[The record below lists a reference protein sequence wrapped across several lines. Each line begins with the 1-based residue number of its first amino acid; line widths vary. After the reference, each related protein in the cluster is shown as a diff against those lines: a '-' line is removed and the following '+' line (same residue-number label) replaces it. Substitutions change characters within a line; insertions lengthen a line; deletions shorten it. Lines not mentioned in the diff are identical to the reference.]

1 MKATSAAQ
9 GTAQGAQ
16 AKTQGSAQKTAQAN
30 APGRVPDIPGNGVP
44 SNDIPSNDIPSNE
57 VPGNSA
63 PGNRAPHNFVD
74 RLRHLAATRP
84 QHTAL
89 IVATERDG
97 RPLDTALSYR
107 QLDERVRALAAV
119 LQQHCAPRDRA
130 LLLLDNG
137 EHYVVAFFACLYAGL
152 IAVPAF
158 APQSARDKYTR
169 RLQTMARDC
178 RASCVLSSRE
188 LIALAGDAL
197 GKLGGAD
204 PMACVIA
211 VDSVDAAGAER
222 WQAQSPAAEDIA
234 FLQYT
239 SGSTA
244 APKGV
249 MVSHGNLMANERA
262 IERAM
267 AITENDVFVSWL
279 PLFHDMGLVGGL
291 LQPIHRGIPLVLM
304 TPRFFLERPARWL
317 QAVSRHRGTVS
328 GGPDFAFRLCAERI
342 NDAQLKGLDLSNWR
356 VAFCGAEPI
365 RHDTLKAFTDRFA
378 GAGLSAAAMNP
389 CYGLAEATLMVTDC
403 RPGAGM
409 LTGVFQDDGLQ
420 RGEAIAEAGG
430 KTLVACGRVVAG
442 HRLSI
447 REIGTLA
454 PCAEGRLGEICFG
467 GPSVARGYWNKPEES
482 AQAFV
487 EEAGTRWLRTGDLG
501 FMHAGQLYVAG
512 RIKDLIIV
520 RGHNLY
526 PEDIERA
533 VESEVD
539 AVRPGRV
546 AAFGVEGPNGE
557 GIGLAAEISRSL
569 QKLIPVDK
577 LVAALNV
584 AVSETCGE
592 ALSVVLL
599 LNPGA
604 LPKTSSGKLQ
614 RRACRTGWQ
623 DKALN
628 AYAVYEY
635 GRLVLGG
642 DGDGAAPDPLE
653 SDALESELAAIWA
666 AALES
671 VSAATLTRD
680 SHFFALGG
688 NSLAATQVVA
698 AIESRWRI
706 AFSLRQL
713 FEHPRL
719 ADCAGA
725 LRRGL
730 AEGAQAGAE
739 LSDGPGNESANGPG
753 NRSGNAPRVELIP
766 RLSAAQRR
774 EPLPLSPAQQ
784 RQWFLWQL
792 DPRSTAYH
800 IQGALRLKG
809 QVDQDALSAA
819 VAALAERHESLRTR
833 FSPAD
838 EGEARQHIDAA
849 GRLALSFVDLQG
861 LSDAESNTES
871 GAESAAEFNTEFN
884 TESDVE
890 SRAIDTLQALNAEP
904 FDLSAGPLARLTL
917 IRVAPA
923 EHILALV
930 VHHIV
935 ADGLSVQRLVQELG
949 ARYAAAVHGTA
960 LQLPALPV
968 QYADYSVWQRQ
979 WLAQGDAEGGLRERQ
994 LRYWRAQLGAAGEP
1008 LRLPS
1013 DFPRQA
1019 VMRYRAGQHE
1029 FLLPDGL
1036 SAALRRASDST
1047 GVTLFMR
1054 LLAAF
1059 QVLLYRYAGQSDI
1072 RIGVPVANRSRSQ
1085 IDNVVGFFVNTLVL
1099 RNMLEGH
1106 MPLSQVLQQAVTAT
1120 LDAHAHQDLPF
1131 EQLVEALR
1139 PERSLS
1145 HNPLFQVMFNHLQ
1158 EDYRPLAESFG
1169 LTVSRQPFAADSAQ
1183 FELTLDTREDANGQ
1197 LRASFTY
1204 AKELF
1209 EPATIQRMAAHYVR
1223 VLTALA
1229 ERPEQAVGEIELLSG
1244 AERRKLQAWSTN
1256 RAAYPDAEPVHGLI
1270 ERQVRATPQ
1279 ATALIL
1285 GDEPLS
1291 YGELNARSNRLAHR
1305 LIGLGVKP
1313 EVKVGIAVE
1322 RSIEMVVGLLAI
1334 LKAGGA
1340 YVPLDPEYPP
1350 ARLAYMIE
1358 DSGIELLLT
1367 QSRLKGARPFTGSL
1381 QVLELDTL
1389 DLSSESEHDPQVA
1402 VHGENLAYVI
1412 YTSGSTGK
1420 PKGAAN
1426 RHRAL
1431 YNRLQWMQDAY
1442 RLDASDTVLQKTP
1455 FSFDV
1460 SVWEFFWPLM
1470 VGARLALARPADHRD
1485 PARLVELITAHD
1497 VTTLHFVPSMLQA
1510 FLGHE
1515 GIAACTGLRRVICSG
1530 EALSVEAQ
1538 QALFKRLPKVALH
1551 NLYGPTE
1558 AAIDVSHWTCCDTN
1572 RNAVP
1577 IGRPISGMQTWVLDG
1592 ALQPAPQGVAGELY
1606 LGGVGLARGYWQRPD
1621 LSAERFVADPLD
1633 QPGGRLYRTGDWV
1646 RWNADGQLEYLG
1658 RIDHQV
1664 KIRGFRIELGEVEAQ
1679 LLAQPEIKAAVA
1691 VAKESPNGAYLL
1703 AYVCTAQDRTIDA
1716 AQIRERLSQA
1726 LPDYMVPSVVLA
1738 LDTLP
1743 LTANGKV
1750 DRKALP
1756 EPEIHTGAEYQAP
1769 QDEVEATLAQIW
1781 SEVLGVQRVGRGDNF
1796 FDLGGHSLLLLKLH
1810 QRLQAQRFAVTP
1822 SVIDLFRYST
1832 IESLAAFLADGR
1844 PADDTGRQ
1852 ISERAARQRQAF
1864 LPRRRSAE
1872 GF

>member
-1 MKATSAAQ
+1 MKAKSAAQ
-9 GTAQGAQ
+9 GTAQAAQ
-16 AKTQGSAQKTAQAN
+16 AKTQGTAQKTAPAN
-30 APGRVPDIPGNGVP
+30 APGRAPDIPGNGVP
-44 SNDIPSNDIPSNE
+44 
-57 VPGNSA
+57 GNST
-63 PGNRAPHNFVD
+63 PHNFVD
-74 RLRHLAATRP
+74 HLRHLAATRP
-84 QHTAL
+84 QDIAL

-107 QLDERVRALAAV
+107 QLDARVRALAAI
-119 LQQHCAPRDRA
+119 LQQQCQPRDRA
-130 LLLLDNG
+130 LLLLANN

-158 APQSARDKYTR
+158 PPESAREKHTQ
-169 RLQTMARDC
+169 RLKVIAQDSQAH
-178 RASCVLSSRE
+178 CVLTSSDVMK
-188 LIALAGDAL
+188 LANSVISEFSD
-197 GKLGGAD
+197 AD
-204 PMACVIA
+204 PIA
-211 VDSVDAAGAER
+211 VDKVDPAHADH
-222 WQAQSPAAEDIA
+222 WTPQSPAAEAIA

-262 IERAM
+262 IERALS
-267 AITENDVFVSWL
+267 ISEDDVFASWL

-291 LQPIHRGIPLVLM
+291 LQPIHRGIKTVLL
-304 TPRFFLERPARWL
+304 TPSFFLERPARWL
-317 QAVSRHRGTVS
+317 QAMSRHRGTVS

-342 NDAQLKGLDLSNWR
+342 KDAQLEGLDLSRWR

-420 RGEAIAEAGG
+420 RGEAIAEASG
-430 KTLVACGRVVAG
+430 KTLVACGHVVAG

-447 REIGTLA
+447 REIDTLA
-454 PCAEGRLGEICFG
+454 PCAEGRLGEIWFG
-467 GPSVARGYWNKPEES
+467 GPSVAQGYWNKPEES

-546 AAFGVEGPNGE
+546 AAFAVEGPNGE

-592 ALSVVLL
+592 ALSVALL

-614 RRACRTGWQ
+614 RRACRAGWQ
-623 DKALN
+623 DKTLN

-642 DGDGAAPDPLE
+642 DDEGAATAAPDPLAFD
-653 SDALESELAAIWA
+653 SLESELAAIWA

-713 FEHPRL
+713 FDHPRL
-719 ADCAGA
+719 ADCAGE
-725 LRRGL
+725 LRRSL
-730 AEGAQAGAE
+730 AGGAQAGAE
-739 LSDGPGNESANGPG
+739 LSDGPGNGSANGAG
-753 NRSGNAPRVELIP
+753 NRSGNAPRVEPIP

-774 EPLPLSPAQQ
+774 QPLPLSPAQQ

-809 QVDQDALSAA
+809 QLDQHALSAA

-838 EGEARQHIDAA
+838 EGEPRQHIDAS
-849 GRLALSFVDLQG
+849 GRLALSLVDVQG
-861 LSDAESNTES
+861 LSDAESDTES
-871 GAESAAEFNTEFN
+871 GAESAAEFDIESNTKSN
-884 TESDVE
+884 TE

-904 FDLSAGPLARLTL
+904 FDLRAGPLARLTL

-960 LQLPALPV
+960 LDLPALLV

-979 WLAQGDAEGGLRERQ
+979 WLAQGDAEGGVRERQ

-1029 FLLPDGL
+1029 FLLPDRL

-1072 RIGVPVANRSRSQ
+1072 RIGVPVANRGPAQ
-1085 IDNVVGFFVNTLVL
+1085 IGDVVGFFVNTLVL
-1099 RNMLEGH
+1099 RAVLDGRML
-1106 MPLSQVLQQAVTAT
+1106 LSQAVRQAATAT
-1120 LDAHAHQDLPF
+1120 LEGQAHQDLPF

-1158 EDYRPLAESFG
+1158 EDYRPLEDSFG
-1169 LTVSRQPFAADSAQ
+1169 LAVSREPFTADSAQ

-1209 EPATIQRMAAHYVR
+1209 ESATIERMAAHYVR

-1229 ERPEQAVGEIELLSG
+1229 ERPRQTLGEIELLSE
-1244 AERRKLQAWSTN
+1244 AERQRLQVWSTN
-1256 RAAYPDAEPVHGLI
+1256 RSAYPDAEPVHGLI

-1285 GDEPLS
+1285 GDERLS

-1322 RSIEMVVGLLAI
+1322 RSLEMVVGLLAI

-1350 ARLAYMIE
+1350 ARLGYMID

-1367 QSRLKGARPFTGSL
+1367 QSRLKDALPLTDALR
-1381 QVLELDTL
+1381 VLELDTL
-1389 DLSSESEHDPQVA
+1389 DLSAESEHDPQVA

-1442 RLDASDTVLQKTP
+1442 RLDGSDTVLQKTP

-1470 VGARLALARPADHRD
+1470 VGARLALAGPGDHRD
-1485 PARLVELITAHD
+1485 PDRLVELITAHH

-1510 FLGHE
+1510 FLGHQ

-1530 EALSVEAQ
+1530 EALSVDAQ

-1592 ALQPAPQGVAGELY
+1592 ELQPAPQGVVGELY

-1621 LSAERFVADPLD
+1621 LSAERFVANPLD

-1691 VAKESPNGAYLL
+1691 VANESPNGAYLL
-1703 AYVCTAQDRTIDA
+1703 AYVCAAEDRRIDS
-1716 AQIRERLSQA
+1716 AQIRERLSQT
-1726 LPDYMVPSVVLA
+1726 LPDYLVPSVVVE
-1738 LDTLP
+1738 LDKLP
-1743 LTANGKV
+1743 LNANGKV

-1756 EPEIHTGAEYQAP
+1756 EPEINTGIEYQAP
-1769 QDEVEATLAQIW
+1769 QGEVEATLASLW
-1781 SEVLGVQRVGRGDNF
+1781 AEVLGVERVGRGDNF

-1844 PADDTGRQ
+1844 PADDSGRQ

>member
-1 MKATSAAQ
+1 MKAKSAAQ
-9 GTAQGAQ
+9 GRAQGAQ
-16 AKTQGSAQKTAQAN
+16 GKTQGTAQKTAQAN
-30 APGRVPDIPGNGVP
+30 APGRAPDIPGN
-44 SNDIPSNDIPSNE
+44 D

-63 PGNRAPHNFVD
+63 PHNFVD
-74 RLRHLAATRP
+74 HLRHLAATRP
-84 QHTAL
+84 QDIAL

-107 QLDERVRALAAV
+107 QLDARVRALAAV
-119 LQQHCAPRDRA
+119 LQQHCDPQDRA

-158 APQSARDKYTR
+158 APQSARDKHTR

-188 LIALAGDAL
+188 LIALAGEAID
-197 GKLGGAD
+197 KLSGAD

-222 WQAQSPAAEDIA
+222 WEPQSPAAEAIA

-291 LQPIHRGIPLVLM
+291 LQPIHRGIKTVLL
-304 TPRFFLERPARWL
+304 TPSFFLERPARWL

-342 NDAQLKGLDLSNWR
+342 KDAQLKGLDLSRWR

-365 RHDTLKAFTDRFA
+365 RHDTLNAFTERFA

-409 LTGVFQDDGLQ
+409 LTGAFQDDGLQ
-420 RGEAIAEAGG
+420 RGEAIAEASG

-454 PCAEGRLGEICFG
+454 PCAEGRLGEIWFG
-467 GPSVARGYWNKPEES
+467 GPSVARGYWNQPEES

-533 VESEVD
+533 VQSEVD

-546 AAFGVEGPNGE
+546 AAFAVAGPQGE
-557 GIGLAAEISRSL
+557 GIGLAAEISRGL

-614 RRACRTGWQ
+614 RRACRIGWQ
-623 DKALN
+623 DKTLN

-635 GRLVLGG
+635 GCLALGG
-642 DGDGAAPDPLE
+642 DDEGAAEAALDSLQ

-666 AALES
+666 AALEN

-688 NSLAATQVVA
+688 NSLAATQVAA

-730 AEGAQAGAE
+730 AEDAQAGAE
-739 LSDGPGNESANGPG
+739 LSDGPGSGSANGPG

-809 QVDQDALSAA
+809 PLDQDALSAA

-833 FSPAD
+833 FSPTH
-838 EGEARQHIDAA
+838 EGEARQHIDAS
-849 GRLALSFVDLQG
+849 GRLALSFVDLRD
-861 LSDAESNTES
+861 SPDA
-871 GAESAAEFNTEFN
+871 
-884 TESDVE
+884 ESDVE

-935 ADGLSVQRLVQELG
+935 ADGLSVQRLVHELG

-960 LQLPALPV
+960 LDLPALPV

-979 WLAQGDAEGGLRERQ
+979 WLARGDAEGGAQ

-1019 VMRYRAGQHE
+1019 LMRYRAGQHE
-1029 FLLPDGL
+1029 FLLPDRL
-1036 SAALRRASDST
+1036 SAALRRASDHT

-1059 QVLLYRYAGQSDI
+1059 QVLLYRYTGQSDL
-1072 RIGVPVANRSRSQ
+1072 RVGVPVANRGPAQ
-1085 IDNVVGFFVNTLVL
+1085 VGDVVGFFVNTLVL
-1099 RNMLEGH
+1099 RAVLDGR
-1106 MPLSQVLQQAVTAT
+1106 MPLSQAVRQAATAT
-1120 LDAHAHQDLPF
+1120 LEGQAHQDLPF
-1131 EQLVEALR
+1131 EQVVEALR

-1145 HNPLFQVMFNHLQ
+1145 HNPLFQVLFNHLQ
-1158 EDYRPLAESFG
+1158 EDYRPLAELFG
-1169 LTVSRQPFAADSAQ
+1169 LTVSRQPFAADSAP
-1183 FELTLDTREDANGQ
+1183 FELVLDTREQADGR
-1197 LRASFTY
+1197 LRARFTY
-1204 AKELF
+1204 AKALF
-1209 EPATIQRMAAHYVR
+1209 APATIERMAAHYVR

-1229 ERPEQAVGEIELLSG
+1229 ERPQQTLGEIELLSE
-1244 AERRKLQAWSTN
+1244 AERQQLQAWSTK
-1256 RAAYPDAEPVHGLI
+1256 RSPYPDAEPVHGLI
-1270 ERQVRATPQ
+1270 ERQVRASPQ
-1279 ATALIL
+1279 ATALIF
-1285 GDEPLS
+1285 GDEQLS
-1291 YGELNARSNRLAHR
+1291 YRELNARSNRLAHR
-1305 LIGLGVKP
+1305 LIGLGVQP

-1322 RSIEMVVGLLAI
+1322 RSLEMVVGLLAI

-1350 ARLAYMIE
+1350 ARLAYMID

-1367 QSRLKGARPFTGSL
+1367 QSRLKGALPFTDPL

-1389 DLSSESEHDPQVA
+1389 DLSAESGHDPRIA
-1402 VHGENLAYVI
+1402 VHGENLVYVI

-1431 YNRLQWMQDAY
+1431 SNRLQWMQDAY
-1442 RLDASDTVLQKTP
+1442 RLDGSDTVLQKTP

-1470 VGARLALARPADHRD
+1470 VGARLALARPGDHRD
-1485 PARLVELITAHD
+1485 PARLVERITAHD

-1510 FLGHE
+1510 FLGHQ

-1530 EALSVEAQ
+1530 EALSMDAQ

-1592 ALQPAPQGVAGELY
+1592 ELQPVPQGVAGELY

-1633 QPGGRLYRTGDWV
+1633 QQGGRLYRTGDWA

-1691 VAKESPNGAYLL
+1691 VAKASPHGAYLL
-1703 AYVCTAQDRTIDA
+1703 AYICTAQDRRIDA
-1716 AQIRERLSQA
+1716 AQIRERLSQT
-1726 LPDYMVPSVVLA
+1726 LPDYMVPSVVVELN
-1738 LDTLP
+1738 TLP
-1743 LTANGKV
+1743 LNANGKV

-1756 EPEIHTGAEYQAP
+1756 EPEINTGTEYQAP
-1769 QDEVEATLAQIW
+1769 QGEVEATLAHIW
-1781 SEVLGVQRVGRGDNF
+1781 SEVLGVERVGRGDNF

>member
-1 MKATSAAQ
+1 MKAKSAAQ
-9 GTAQGAQ
+9 GTAQGAAQ
-16 AKTQGSAQKTAQAN
+16 GKTQGTAQKTAQAN
-30 APGRVPDIPGNGVP
+30 AQSRAPDIPGH
-44 SNDIPSNDIPSNE
+44 D
-57 VPGNSA
+57 VPGN
-63 PGNRAPHNFVD
+63 GAPHNFVD
-74 RLRHLAATRP
+74 HLRHLAATRP
-84 QHTAL
+84 RDTAL
-89 IVATERDG
+89 IVAAERDG

-107 QLDERVRALAAV
+107 QLDTRVRALAAV
-119 LQQHCAPRDRA
+119 LQRHCDPQDRA

-158 APQSARDKYTR
+158 APRSARDKHTR

-188 LIALAGDAL
+188 VIALAGEAI

-222 WQAQSPAAEDIA
+222 WQAQSPAAEAIA

-291 LQPIHRGIPLVLM
+291 LQPIHRGIEAVLL
-304 TPRFFLERPARWL
+304 TPSFFLERPARWL
-317 QAVSRHRGTVS
+317 QALSRHRGTVS

-342 NDAQLKGLDLSNWR
+342 KDAQLKGLDLLRWR

-378 GAGLSAAAMNP
+378 GAGLSAAAVNP

-403 RPGAGM
+403 RPAAGL

-447 REIGTLA
+447 RQTDMPA
-454 PCAEGRLGEICFG
+454 PCAEGRLGEICFS
-467 GPSVARGYWNKPEES
+467 GPSVAQGYWNKPEES

-487 EEAGTRWLRTGDLG
+487 EEAGARWLRTGDLG

-539 AVRPGRV
+539 AVRKGRV
-546 AAFGVEGPNGE
+546 AAFGVEGPAGE
-557 GIGLAAEISRSL
+557 GIGLAAEISRGL

-592 ALSVVLL
+592 ALSVALL

-614 RRACRTGWQ
+614 RCACRIGWQ
-623 DKALN
+623 DKTLN

-642 DGDGAAPDPLE
+642 DDEAAATGALDPPE

-671 VSAATLTRD
+671 VSVATLARD

-698 AIESRWRI
+698 AIESRWRV

-730 AEGAQAGAE
+730 AEGAA
-739 LSDGPGNESANGPG
+739 
-753 NRSGNAPRVELIP
+753 RRVEPIP
-766 RLSAAQRR
+766 LLSAEQRR

-809 QVDQDALSAA
+809 QLNQHALSAA

-838 EGEARQHIDAA
+838 DGEARQHIDAS
-849 GRLALSFVDLQG
+849 GRLALSLVDVQG
-861 LSDAESNTES
+861 LSNTES
-871 GAESAAEFNTEFN
+871 GAESAAQFDTEFN
-884 TESDVE
+884 TESDAE

-960 LQLPALPV
+960 LDLPALPV

-979 WLAQGDAEGGLRERQ
+979 WLAQSDAEGGVRERQ

-1029 FLLPDGL
+1029 FLLPDRL
-1036 SAALRRASDST
+1036 SAALRRASDNT

-1059 QVLLYRYAGQSDI
+1059 QVLLYRYAGQSDL
-1072 RIGVPVANRSRSQ
+1072 RVGVPVANRGPAQ
-1085 IDNVVGFFVNTLVL
+1085 IGDVVGFFVNTLVL
-1099 RNMLEGH
+1099 RAVLDGR
-1106 MPLSQVLQQAVTAT
+1106 MPLSQAVRQAATAT
-1120 LDAHAHQDLPF
+1120 LEGQAHQELPF

-1145 HNPLFQVMFNHLQ
+1145 HNPLFQVLFNHLQ
-1158 EDYRPLAESFG
+1158 EDYRLLEESFG
-1169 LTVSRQPFAADSAQ
+1169 LAVSREPFTADSAQ

-1197 LRASFTY
+1197 LRARFTY

-1209 EPATIQRMAAHYVR
+1209 EPATIERMAAHYVR

-1229 ERPEQAVGEIELLSG
+1229 ERPQQTLGEIQLLSE
-1244 AERRKLQAWSTN
+1244 AERQQLQAWSTN
-1256 RAAYPDAEPVHGLI
+1256 RAAYLDAEPVHGLI

-1279 ATALIL
+1279 ATALIF
-1285 GDEPLS
+1285 GDDQLS
-1291 YGELNARSNRLAHR
+1291 YRELNVRSNRLAHR

-1350 ARLAYMIE
+1350 ARLGYMIE
-1358 DSGIELLLT
+1358 DSDIELLLT
-1367 QSRLKGARPFTGSL
+1367 QSRLKGALPLTDSL

-1389 DLSSESEHDPQVA
+1389 DLSAESGHDPQVA

-1426 RHRAL
+1426 CHRAL
-1431 YNRLQWMQDAY
+1431 HNRLQWMQDAY
-1442 RLDASDTVLQKTP
+1442 QLDTSDTVLQKTP

-1470 VGARLALARPADHRD
+1470 VGARLALARPGDHRD
-1485 PARLVELITAHD
+1485 PVRLVELITAHD

-1510 FLGHE
+1510 FLGYE
-1515 GIAACTGLRRVICSG
+1515 GIAACTCLRRVICSG

-1538 QALFKRLPKVALH
+1538 KAVFRRLPQTALY

-1558 AAIDVSHWTCCDTN
+1558 AAIDVTHWPCRDN
-1572 RNAVP
+1572 DQNAVP
-1577 IGRPISGMQTWVLDG
+1577 IGRPISGLQTWVLDG
-1592 ALQPAPQGVAGELY
+1592 ELQPAPQGVAGELY

-1633 QPGGRLYRTGDWV
+1633 QQGGRLYRTGDWV

-1664 KIRGFRIELGEVEAQ
+1664 KIRGLRIELGEVEAQ
-1679 LLAQPEIKAAVA
+1679 LLAQPEIRAAVA
-1691 VAKESPNGAYLL
+1691 VAKASPHGAYLI
-1703 AYVCTAQDRTIDA
+1703 AYVCTAEDRTIDS
-1716 AQIRERLSQA
+1716 AQIRERLSQT
-1726 LPDYMVPSVVLA
+1726 LPDYMVPGVVLA

-1769 QDEVEATLAQIW
+1769 QGEVEATLAQIW
-1781 SEVLGVQRVGRGDNF
+1781 SEVLGVERVGRGDNF

-1810 QRLQAQRFAVTP
+1810 RRLQAQRFAVTP

-1844 PADDTGRQ
+1844 PADDSGRR

-1864 LPRRRSAE
+1864 LPRRRPAE

>member
-1 MKATSAAQ
+1 MKAKSAAQ
-9 GTAQGAQ
+9 GRAQAAQ
-16 AKTQGSAQKTAQAN
+16 AKTQGTAQKTAPAN
-30 APGRVPDIPGNGVP
+30 APGRSPDIPGNDIPGNEVP
-44 SNDIPSNDIPSNE
+44 GNDIPGNN

-63 PGNRAPHNFVD
+63 PHNFVD
-74 RLRHLAATRP
+74 HLRHLAATRA
-84 QHTAL
+84 QDTAL
-89 IVATERDG
+89 VVATERDG

-107 QLDERVRALAAV
+107 QLDARVRALAAV
-119 LQQHCAPRDRA
+119 LQQHCAPQDRA

-158 APQSARDKYTR
+158 APQSARDKHIR

-188 LIALAGDAL
+188 VIALAGEAIGD
-197 GKLGGAD
+197 LGGAD
-204 PMACVIA
+204 PMARVIA

-222 WQAQSPAAEDIA
+222 WQAQSPAAEAIA

-291 LQPIHRGIPLVLM
+291 LQPIHRGIKTVLL
-304 TPRFFLERPARWL
+304 TPSFFLERPARWL
-317 QAVSRHRGTVS
+317 HAVSRHRGTVS

-342 NDAQLKGLDLSNWR
+342 KDAQLKGLDLSSWR

-365 RHDTLKAFTDRFA
+365 RHDTLNAFTDRFA
-378 GAGLSAAAMNP
+378 AAGLRAAAVNP

-403 RPGAGM
+403 RPGAGL
-409 LTGVFQDDGLQ
+409 LTGVFQHDGLQ
-420 RGEAIAEAGG
+420 RGEAIAEASG
-430 KTLVACGRVVAG
+430 KTLVACGQVVAG

-447 REIGTLA
+447 REIDTLA
-454 PCAEGRLGEICFG
+454 PCADGRLGEICFG
-467 GPSVARGYWNKPEES
+467 GPSVAQGYWNKPEES
-482 AQAFV
+482 AQVFV
-487 EEAGTRWLRTGDLG
+487 EQAGARWLRTGDLG

-533 VESEVD
+533 VQSEVD
-539 AVRPGRV
+539 AVRKGRV

-557 GIGLAAEISRSL
+557 GIGLAAEISRGL

-623 DKALN
+623 DKTLN

-642 DGDGAAPDPLE
+642 DEEGAATAALDPL
-653 SDALESELAAIWA
+653 ASELAAIWA
-666 AALES
+666 AALDN

-706 AFSLRQL
+706 AFSLRRL
-713 FEHPRL
+713 FDHPRL

-730 AEGAQAGAE
+730 AESAQAGAE
-739 LSDGPGNESANGPG
+739 RSDGPGNGSANGPG
-753 NRSGNAPRVELIP
+753 NRSGNAPRVEPIP

-774 EPLPLSPAQQ
+774 QPLPLSPAQQ

-809 QVDQDALSAA
+809 QLDQHALSAA

-833 FSPAD
+833 FSSAD
-838 EGEARQHIDAA
+838 EGEARQHIDAS
-849 GRLALSFVDLQG
+849 GRLALSLVDVQG

-871 GAESAAEFNTEFN
+871 GAEFDTEFN
-884 TESDVE
+884 TQSDAE

-904 FDLSAGPLARLTL
+904 FDLSTGPLARLTL

-935 ADGLSVQRLVQELG
+935 ADGLSVQRLVHELG

-979 WLAQGDAEGGLRERQ
+979 WLAQGDAQGGLRERQ

-1029 FLLPDGL
+1029 FLLPDCL
-1036 SAALRRASDST
+1036 SAALRRASDNT
-1047 GVTLFMR
+1047 GATLFMR

-1059 QVLLYRYAGQSDI
+1059 QVLLYRYAGQSDL
-1072 RIGVPVANRSRSQ
+1072 RVGVPVANRGPAQ
-1085 IDNVVGFFVNTLVL
+1085 IGDVVGFFVNTLVL
-1099 RNMLEGH
+1099 RAVLDGR
-1106 MPLSQVLQQAVTAT
+1106 MPLAQAVQQAATAT
-1120 LDAHAHQDLPF
+1120 LEGQAHQDLPF
-1131 EQLVEALR
+1131 EQVVEALR

-1145 HNPLFQVMFNHLQ
+1145 YNPLFQVLFNHLQ

-1169 LTVSRQPFAADSAQ
+1169 LTVSRQPFAADSAP
-1183 FELTLDTREDANGQ
+1183 FELVLDTREQADGR
-1197 LRASFTY
+1197 LRARLTY
-1204 AKELF
+1204 AKALF
-1209 EPATIQRMAAHYVR
+1209 APATIKRMAAHYVR

-1229 ERPEQAVGEIELLSG
+1229 ERPQQAVGEIELLSE
-1244 AERRKLQAWSTN
+1244 AEKKQLEQWGVNST
-1256 RAAYPDAEPVHGLI
+1256 RYPDTEPVHNLI
-1270 ERQVRATPQ
+1270 ERRVETDPT
-1279 ATALIL
+1279 ATALIFN
-1285 GDEPLS
+1285 DEHLS
-1291 YGELNARSNRLAHR
+1291 YAELNTRANRLAHR

-1367 QSRLKGARPFTGSL
+1367 QSRLKRALPLTNTL

-1389 DLSSESEHDPQVA
+1389 DLGAESEHDPRVA
-1402 VHGENLAYVI
+1402 VHGENLVYVI

-1431 YNRLQWMQDAY
+1431 YNRLQWGQDSY
-1442 RLDASDTVLQKTP
+1442 PLDSSDTVLQKTP

-1460 SVWEFFWPLM
+1460 SLWEFFWPLTA
-1470 VGARLALARPADHRD
+1470 GARLALAGPGDHRD
-1485 PARLVELITAHD
+1485 PARLVERITTHD
-1497 VTTLHFVPSMLQA
+1497 VTTVHFVPSMLRA

-1515 GIAACTGLRRVICSG
+1515 GIEACTGLRRVICSG
-1530 EALSVEAQ
+1530 EALSIDVQ
-1538 QALFKRLPKVALH
+1538 QAVFKRLPQVALY
-1551 NLYGPTE
+1551 NFYGPTE
-1558 AAIDVSHWTCCDTN
+1558 AAIEVAHWTCCDTN

-1592 ALQPAPQGVAGELY
+1592 ELQPVPQGVVGELY

-1633 QPGGRLYRTGDWV
+1633 RQGGRLYRTGDWV

-1703 AYVCTAQDRTIDA
+1703 AYVCTAEGQTIDA
-1716 AQIRERLSQA
+1716 AQIREKLGQT
-1726 LPDYMVPSVVLA
+1726 LPDYMVPSVVVE

-1743 LTANGKV
+1743 LNTNGKV

-1756 EPEIHTGAEYQAP
+1756 EPEINTGAEYQAP
-1769 QDEVEATLAQIW
+1769 QGEVEATLAQIW
-1781 SEVLGVQRVGRGDNF
+1781 SEVLGVERVGRGDNF

-1844 PADDTGRQ
+1844 SADDTGRQ

-1864 LPRRRSAE
+1864 LPRRRPDQ

>member
-1 MKATSAAQ
+1 MKA
-9 GTAQGAQ
+9 
-16 AKTQGSAQKTAQAN
+16 N
-30 APGRVPDIPGNGVP
+30 NG
-44 SNDIPSNDIPSNE
+44 
-57 VPGNSA
+57 
-63 PGNRAPHNFVD
+63 APHNFVD
-74 RLRHLAATRP
+74 HLRHLAATRP
-84 QHTAL
+84 QDTAL

-107 QLDERVRALAAV
+107 QLDARVRALAAV
-119 LQQHCAPRDRA
+119 LQQHCDPRDRA

-158 APQSARDKYTR
+158 APQSARDKHIR

-188 LIALAGDAL
+188 VIALAGEAI
-197 GKLGGAD
+197 GKLSGTD
-204 PMACVIA
+204 PMAGVIA

-222 WQAQSPAAEDIA
+222 WAPQSPAAEAIA

-262 IERAM
+262 IERALS
-267 AITENDVFVSWL
+267 ISEDDVFASWL
-279 PLFHDMGLVGGL
+279 PLFHDMGLIGGL

-317 QAVSRHRGTVS
+317 HAVSRHRATVS
-328 GGPDFAFRLCAERI
+328 GGPDFAFRLCAQRVK
-342 NDAQLKGLDLSNWR
+342 DAQLKGLDLSRWR
-356 VAFCGAEPI
+356 VAFCGAEPV
-365 RHDTLKAFTDRFA
+365 RHDTLQAFTARFA
-378 GAGLSAAAMNP
+378 GVGFRPAALNP
-389 CYGLAEATLMVTDC
+389 CYGLAEATLMVTAGEA
-403 RPGAGM
+403 GAG
-409 LTGVFQDDGLQ
+409 LLASVFQGRGLQ
-420 RGEAIAEAGG
+420 RGEAIAQASG

-447 REIGTLA
+447 RQADTLA
-454 PCAEGRLGEICFG
+454 PCAEGRLGEICFS
-467 GPSVARGYWNKPEES
+467 GPSVAQGYWNKPEES
-482 AQAFV
+482 AQVFV

-533 VESEVD
+533 VQSEVD

-557 GIGLAAEISRSL
+557 GIGLAAEISRGL

-592 ALSVVLL
+592 ALSVALL

-614 RRACRTGWQ
+614 RRACRIGWQ
-623 DKALN
+623 DKTLN

-635 GRLVLGG
+635 GRFALGG
-642 DGDGAAPDPLE
+642 DDEGAAAEAAPGPLE

-666 AALES
+666 AALEN

-713 FEHPRL
+713 FDHPRL
-719 ADCAGA
+719 ADCAGE
-725 LRRGL
+725 LRRAL

-739 LSDGPGNESANGPG
+739 LSDGPGNGSANGPG
-753 NRSGNAPRVELIP
+753 NRSGNRSGNAPRVEPIP

-809 QVDQDALSAA
+809 QLDQDALSAA

-838 EGEARQHIDAA
+838 DGEARQHIDAA
-849 GRLALSFVDLQG
+849 GRLALSLVDVQG
-861 LSDAESNTES
+861 LSDAESTTES
-871 GAESAAEFNTEFN
+871 GAESVAESN
-884 TESDVE
+884 TESDAE

-935 ADGLSVQRLVQELG
+935 ADGLSVQRLVHELG
-949 ARYAAAVHGTA
+949 ARYAAAVHGKA
-960 LQLPALPV
+960 LQLSALPV

-979 WLAQGDAEGGLRERQ
+979 WLAQGDVEGGVCERQ

-1029 FLLPDGL
+1029 FLLPDRL
-1036 SAALRRASDST
+1036 SAALRRASDHT

-1059 QVLLYRYAGQSDI
+1059 QVLLYRYAGQSEV
-1072 RIGVPVANRSRSQ
+1072 RVGVPVANRGPAQ
-1085 IDNVVGFFVNTLVL
+1085 IGDVVGFFVNTLVL
-1099 RNMLEGH
+1099 RAVLDGR
-1106 MPLSQVLQQAVTAT
+1106 MPLSQAVQQAATAT
-1120 LDAHAHQDLPF
+1120 LEGQAHQDLPF

-1145 HNPLFQVMFNHLQ
+1145 HNPLFQVLFNHLQ
-1158 EDYRPLAESFG
+1158 EDYRPLEDSFG
-1169 LTVSRQPFAADSAQ
+1169 LAVSREPFTADSAQ

-1209 EPATIQRMAAHYVR
+1209 APATIERMAAHYVR

-1229 ERPEQAVGEIELLSG
+1229 ERPQQALGEIELLSG
-1244 AERRKLQAWSTN
+1244 AERQQLQTWSINST
-1256 RAAYPDAEPVHGLI
+1256 AYPDSEPVHRLI
-1270 ERQVRATPQ
+1270 EQQVETDPT
-1279 ATALIL
+1279 ATALIFN
-1285 GDEPLS
+1285 DEHLS
-1291 YGELNARSNRLAHR
+1291 YAEFNARSNRLAHY
-1305 LIGLGVKP
+1305 LIALSVKP

-1350 ARLAYMIE
+1350 ARLAYMIK

-1367 QSRLKGARPFTGSL
+1367 QSRLKAALPLTDTL

-1389 DLSSESEHDPQVA
+1389 DLSAESEHDPQVA

-1412 YTSGSTGK
+1412 YTSGSTGQ

-1431 YNRLQWMQDAY
+1431 HNRLQWMQDAY
-1442 RLDASDTVLQKTP
+1442 RLDGSDTVLQKTP

-1470 VGARLALARPADHRD
+1470 VGARLALAGPGEHRD
-1485 PARLVELITAHD
+1485 PDRLVERITAHD
-1497 VTTLHFVPSMLQA
+1497 VTTVHFVPSMLQA
-1510 FLGHE
+1510 FLRHE

-1530 EALSVEAQ
+1530 EALSVDAQ
-1538 QALFKRLPKVALH
+1538 QALFKRLPRVALH

-1558 AAIDVSHWTCCDTN
+1558 AAIDVTHWACCDDD
-1572 RNAVP
+1572 RSHVP
-1577 IGRPISGMQTWVLDG
+1577 IGRPISGMQTWVLDE

-1691 VAKESPNGAYLL
+1691 VAKASPNGAYLL
-1703 AYVCTAQDRTIDA
+1703 AYVCAAEDRRIDS
-1716 AQIRERLSQA
+1716 AQIRERLSQT
-1726 LPDYMVPSVVLA
+1726 LPDYMVPGVVLA

-1756 EPEIHTGAEYQAP
+1756 EPAINTGAEYQAP
-1769 QDEVEATLAQIW
+1769 QGEVEATLAQIW
-1781 SEVLGVQRVGRGDNF
+1781 SEVLGVERVGRGDNF

-1844 PADDTGRQ
+1844 PADDTGRR

>member
-1 MKATSAAQ
+1 MKAKSAAP
-9 GTAQGAQ
+9 GTAQGAAQ
-16 AKTQGSAQKTAQAN
+16 GKTQGTAQKTAQAN
-30 APGRVPDIPGNGVP
+30 APGRAPDIPGNDIPG
-44 SNDIPSNDIPSNE
+44 NDIPGND
-57 VPGNSA
+57 VPGNGA
-63 PGNRAPHNFVD
+63 PGNGAPHNFVD
-74 RLRHLAATRP
+74 HLRHLAATRARD
-84 QHTAL
+84 TAL

-107 QLDERVRALAAV
+107 QLDARVRALAAV
-119 LQQHCAPRDRA
+119 LQQHCDPQDRA

-158 APQSARDKYTR
+158 APQSARDKHTR

-188 LIALAGDAL
+188 VIALAGEAID
-197 GKLGGAD
+197 KLSGTD

-211 VDSVDAAGAER
+211 VDRVDAAGAER
-222 WQAQSPAAEDIA
+222 WAPQSPAAEAIA

-291 LQPIHRGIPLVLM
+291 LQPIHRGIKTVLL
-304 TPRFFLERPARWL
+304 TPSFFLERPARWL
-317 QAVSRHRGTVS
+317 QAIARHRGTVS

-342 NDAQLKGLDLSNWR
+342 KDAQLKGLDLSRWR

-365 RHDTLKAFTDRFA
+365 RHDTLQAFAERFA
-378 GAGLSAAAMNP
+378 AAGLRAAAVNP

-403 RPGAGM
+403 RPGAGL

-420 RGEAIAEAGG
+420 RGEAIAEASG

-447 REIGTLA
+447 RQADTPA

-467 GPSVARGYWNKPEES
+467 GPSVAQGYWNKPEES
-482 AQAFV
+482 AQVFV
-487 EEAGTRWLRTGDLG
+487 EEAGVRWLRTGDLG
-501 FMHAGQLYVAG
+501 FMQAGQLYVAG

-539 AVRPGRV
+539 AVRQGRV

-557 GIGLAAEISRSL
+557 GIGLAAEISRGL

-592 ALSVVLL
+592 ALSVALL

-614 RRACRTGWQ
+614 RRACRIGWQ
-623 DKALN
+623 DKTLN

-642 DGDGAAPDPLE
+642 DGDGAAADPLE
-653 SDALESELAAIWA
+653 SDSLESELAAIWA

-671 VSAATLTRD
+671 VNAATLTRD

-688 NSLAATQVVA
+688 NSLAATQVAA

-739 LSDGPGNESANGPG
+739 RSDGPGNG
-753 NRSGNAPRVELIP
+753 SGNTPRAEVIP
-766 RLSAAQRR
+766 LLSAAQRR

-792 DPRSTAYH
+792 DPSSTAYH

-809 QVDQDALSAA
+809 QLDQDALSAA

-833 FSPAD
+833 FSAAD

-849 GRLALSFVDLQG
+849 ERLALSLVDVQG
-861 LSDAESNTES
+861 LSNTESDTESNTES
-871 GAESAAEFNTEFN
+871 GAESAAEFDTEFN
-884 TESDVE
+884 TESDAE
-890 SRAIDTLQALNAEP
+890 SRAIDTLRALNAEP

-917 IRVAPA
+917 IRVSPA

-935 ADGLSVQRLVQELG
+935 ADGLSVQRLVHELG

-960 LQLPALPV
+960 LQLPVLPV

-979 WLAQGDAEGGLRERQ
+979 WLDEGVRERQ

-1029 FLLPDGL
+1029 FLLPDRL
-1036 SAALRRASDST
+1036 SAALRRASDHT
-1047 GVTLFMR
+1047 GATLFMR
-1054 LLAAF
+1054 LLAGF

-1072 RIGVPVANRSRSQ
+1072 RVGVPVANRGPAQ
-1085 IDNVVGFFVNTLVL
+1085 IGDVVGFFVNTLVL
-1099 RNMLEGH
+1099 RA
-1106 MPLSQVLQQAVTAT
+1106 VLDGRMSLAQAVQQAATAT
-1120 LDAHAHQDLPF
+1120 LEGQAHQDLPF
-1131 EQLVEALR
+1131 EQVVEALR

-1145 HNPLFQVMFNHLQ
+1145 HNPLFQVLFNHLQ
-1158 EDYRPLAESFG
+1158 EDYRPLEEAFD
-1169 LTVSRQPFAADSAQ
+1169 LTVSRQPFAADSAP
-1183 FELTLDTREDANGQ
+1183 FELLLDTREQADGR
-1197 LRASFTY
+1197 LRARFTY
-1204 AKELF
+1204 AKALF
-1209 EPATIQRMAAHYVR
+1209 APATIERMAAHYVR

-1229 ERPEQAVGEIELLSG
+1229 ERPQQTLGEIELLSE
-1244 AERRKLQAWSTN
+1244 AERQQLQAWSTN
-1256 RAAYPDAEPVHGLI
+1256 RTAYPDVEPVHGLI

-1279 ATALIL
+1279 ATALIF
-1285 GDEPLS
+1285 GDDQLS
-1291 YGELNARSNRLAHR
+1291 YRELNARSNRLAHH
-1305 LIGLGVKP
+1305 LISLGVKP

-1322 RSIEMVVGLLAI
+1322 RSIDMVVGLLAI

-1350 ARLAYMIE
+1350 TRLGYMID
-1358 DSGIELLLT
+1358 DSDIALLLT
-1367 QSRLKGARPFTGSL
+1367 QSRLKAALPLTDTL
-1381 QVLELDTL
+1381 PILELDTL
-1389 DLSSESEHDPQVA
+1389 DLSTESEHDPRVA

-1442 RLDASDTVLQKTP
+1442 RLDGSDTVLQKTP

-1470 VGARLALARPADHRD
+1470 VGARLALARPGDHRD
-1485 PARLVELITAHD
+1485 PARLVERITAHD

-1530 EALSVEAQ
+1530 EALSGEAQ

-1558 AAIDVSHWTCCDTN
+1558 AAIDVSHWTCCDTD
-1572 RNAVP
+1572 RHAVP

-1592 ALQPAPQGVAGELY
+1592 ALRPAPQGVAGELY
-1606 LGGVGLARGYWQRPD
+1606 LGGVGLARGYGQRPD

-1633 QPGGRLYRTGDWV
+1633 QQGGRLYRTGDRV

-1664 KIRGFRIELGEVEAQ
+1664 KIRGFRIEPGEVEAQ

-1691 VAKESPNGAYLL
+1691 VAKASPHGAYLL
-1703 AYVCTAQDRTIDA
+1703 AYVCTAKGQTIDS
-1716 AQIRERLSQA
+1716 AQIRERLSQT
-1726 LPDYMVPSVVLA
+1726 LPDYMVPGVVLA

-1743 LTANGKV
+1743 LNTNGKV

-1756 EPEIHTGAEYQAP
+1756 EPGIHSGAEYQAP
-1769 QDEVEATLAQIW
+1769 RGEVEATLAQIW

-1844 PADDTGRQ
+1844 PADDSGRR

-1864 LPRRRSAE
+1864 LPRRRPAE

>member
-1 MKATSAAQ
+1 MKAKSAAQ
-9 GTAQGAQ
+9 GTAQT
-16 AKTQGSAQKTAQAN
+16 KTQGTAQKTAQAN
-30 APGRVPDIPGNGVP
+30 APGRAPDIPGN
-44 SNDIPSNDIPSNE
+44 D

-63 PGNRAPHNFVD
+63 PRNFVD
-74 RLRHLAATRP
+74 HLRHLAATRARD
-84 QHTAL
+84 TAL

-107 QLDERVRALAAV
+107 QLDARVRALAAV
-119 LQQHCAPRDRA
+119 LQQRCDPQDRA

-158 APQSARDKYTR
+158 APQSARDKHIR

-188 LIALAGDAL
+188 VIALAGEAID
-197 GKLGGAD
+197 KLSGAD

-222 WQAQSPAAEDIA
+222 WAPQSPPAEAIA

-317 QAVSRHRGTVS
+317 QAVSRHCGTVS
-328 GGPDFAFRLCAERI
+328 GGPDFAFRLCVERI
-342 NDAQLKGLDLSNWR
+342 NDAQLKGLDLSRWR

-365 RHDTLKAFTDRFA
+365 RHDTLQAFAERFA
-378 GAGLSAAAMNP
+378 GAGLRAAAVNP

-409 LTGVFQDDGLQ
+409 LTGVFQHDGLQ
-420 RGEAIAEAGG
+420 RGEAIAEASG
-430 KTLVACGRVVAG
+430 KTLVACGQVVAG

-447 REIGTLA
+447 RQADTLA

-467 GPSVARGYWNKPEES
+467 GPSVARGYWRQPEES

-487 EEAGTRWLRTGDLG
+487 EQAGARWLRTGDLG

-533 VESEVD
+533 VQSEVD

-546 AAFGVEGPNGE
+546 AAFGVEGPHGE
-557 GIGLAAEISRSL
+557 GIGLAAEISRGL

-599 LNPGA
+599 LHPGA

-623 DKALN
+623 DKTLN

-635 GRLVLGG
+635 GRPVLGG
-642 DGDGAAPDPLE
+642 DGDEAAADSLE

-666 AALES
+666 AALDN

-713 FEHPRL
+713 FDHPRL

-739 LSDGPGNESANGPG
+739 RSDGPGNGSANGPG
-753 NRSGNAPRVELIP
+753 NRSGNRWENALRVEPIP

-774 EPLPLSPAQQ
+774 QPLPLSPAQQ

-800 IQGALRLKG
+800 IQAALRLKG
-809 QVDQDALSAA
+809 QLDQHALSAA

-833 FSPAD
+833 FSAAH
-838 EGEARQHIDAA
+838 EGEARQHIDAS
-849 GRLALSFVDLQG
+849 GRLALSLVDVQG
-861 LSDAESNTES
+861 LSNTESNTES
-871 GAESAAEFNTEFN
+871 GAESAAQFD
-884 TESDVE
+884 TESNTQADAE
-890 SRAIDTLQALNAEP
+890 SRAVDTLQALNAKP
-904 FDLSAGPLARLTL
+904 FDLSTGPLARLTL

-979 WLAQGDAEGGLRERQ
+979 WLARGDVEGGVRERQ
-994 LRYWRAQLGAAGEP
+994 LRYWRAQLGAGGEP

-1029 FLLPDGL
+1029 FLLPDRL
-1036 SAALRRASDST
+1036 SAALRRASDHT
-1047 GVTLFMR
+1047 GATLFMR

-1059 QVLLYRYAGQSDI
+1059 QVLLYRYAGQSDL
-1072 RIGVPVANRSRSQ
+1072 RVGVPVANRGPAQ
-1085 IDNVVGFFVNTLVL
+1085 IGDVVGFFVNTLVL
-1099 RNMLEGH
+1099 RAVLDGRMT
-1106 MPLSQVLQQAVTAT
+1106 LSQAVRQAATAT
-1120 LDAHAHQDLPF
+1120 LEGQAHQDLPF
-1131 EQLVEALR
+1131 EQVVEALR
-1139 PERSLS
+1139 PERSLN
-1145 HNPLFQVMFNHLQ
+1145 HNPLFQVLFNHLQ
-1158 EDYRPLAESFG
+1158 EDYRPLEEAFG

-1204 AKELF
+1204 AKALF
-1209 EPATIQRMAAHYVR
+1209 EPATIERMAAHYVR

-1229 ERPEQAVGEIELLSG
+1229 EWPEQAVGEIELLSE
-1244 AERRKLQAWSTN
+1244 AQRQQLRAWSIN
-1256 RAAYPDAEPVHGLI
+1256 RSTYPDAEPVHGLI

-1279 ATALIL
+1279 ATALIF
-1285 GDEPLS
+1285 GDDQLS
-1291 YGELNARSNRLAHR
+1291 YRELNARSNRLAHR

-1350 ARLAYMIE
+1350 ARLGYMIE
-1358 DSGIELLLT
+1358 DSGIALLLT
-1367 QSRLKGARPFTGSL
+1367 QSRIKGALPLTHTL
-1381 QVLELDTL
+1381 PVLELDTL
-1389 DLSSESEHDPQVA
+1389 DLSTESEHDPQIA
-1402 VHGENLAYVI
+1402 VHGENLVYVI

-1431 YNRLQWMQDAY
+1431 HNRLQWGQDSY
-1442 RLDASDTVLQKTP
+1442 PLDSSDTVLQKTP

-1460 SVWEFFWPLM
+1460 SLWEFFWPLTA
-1470 VGARLALARPADHRD
+1470 GARLALAGPGEHRD
-1485 PARLVELITAHD
+1485 PARLVERITTYD
-1497 VTTLHFVPSMLQA
+1497 VTTVHFVPSMLQA

-1515 GIAACTGLRRVICSG
+1515 GIAVCTGLRRVICSG
-1530 EALSVEAQ
+1530 EALSIDAQ
-1538 QALFKRLPKVALH
+1538 QAVFKRLPQVALY
-1551 NLYGPTE
+1551 NFYGPTE
-1558 AAIDVSHWTCCDTN
+1558 AAIEVAHWACCDTN
-1572 RNAVP
+1572 RHAVP

-1592 ALQPAPQGVAGELY
+1592 ELQPVPQGVVGELY

-1633 QPGGRLYRTGDWV
+1633 QQGGRLYRTGDWV
-1646 RWNADGQLEYLG
+1646 RWNAEGQLEYLG

-1691 VAKESPNGAYLL
+1691 VAKESPHGAYLL
-1703 AYVCTAQDRTIDA
+1703 AYVCVVEGQTIDSTL
-1716 AQIRERLSQA
+1716 IRERLGQT
-1726 LPDYMVPSVVLA
+1726 LPDYMVPGVVVE

-1743 LTANGKV
+1743 LNANGKV

-1769 QDEVEATLAQIW
+1769 QGEVEATLAQIW
-1781 SEVLGVQRVGRGDNF
+1781 SEVLDVERVGRGDNF

-1810 QRLQAQRFAVTP
+1810 QRLQAQRFAVMP

>member
-1 MKATSAAQ
+1 MKAKSAAQ

-16 AKTQGSAQKTAQAN
+16 AKTQGTAQKTAQAN
-30 APGRVPDIPGNGVP
+30 AQSRAPDIPGN
-44 SNDIPSNDIPSNE
+44 DIPGNDA
-57 VPGNSA
+57 PGNS
-63 PGNRAPHNFVD
+63 APHNFVD
-74 RLRHLAATRP
+74 HLRHLAATRARD
-84 QHTAL
+84 TAL

-107 QLDERVRALAAV
+107 QLDARVRALAAV
-119 LQQHCAPRDRA
+119 LQQHCEPRDRA

-158 APQSARDKYTR
+158 APQSARDKHTR

-188 LIALAGDAL
+188 LIALAGEAID
-197 GKLGGAD
+197 KLSGAD

-222 WQAQSPAAEDIA
+222 WAPQSPAAEAIA

-342 NDAQLKGLDLSNWR
+342 KDAQLKGLDLSRWR

-409 LTGVFQDDGLQ
+409 LTGAFQDDGLQ
-420 RGEAIAEAGG
+420 RGEAIAEASG
-430 KTLVACGRVVAG
+430 KTLVACGHVVAG

-447 REIGTLA
+447 REIDTLA

-467 GPSVARGYWNKPEES
+467 GPSVAQGYWNKPEES

-487 EEAGTRWLRTGDLG
+487 EQAGIRWLRTGDLG

-546 AAFGVEGPNGE
+546 AAFAVDGPAGE
-557 GIGLAAEISRSL
+557 GIGLAAEISRGL

-592 ALSVVLL
+592 ALSVALL
-599 LNPGA
+599 LHPGA

-614 RRACRTGWQ
+614 RRACRIGWQ
-623 DKALN
+623 DKTLN

-642 DGDGAAPDPLE
+642 DDEGAATAALDSSQ

-666 AALES
+666 AALEN

-739 LSDGPGNESANGPG
+739 RSDGPGNGSANGPG
-753 NRSGNAPRVELIP
+753 NQSENRSGNAPRVEPIP

-774 EPLPLSPAQQ
+774 QPLPLSPAQQ

-809 QVDQDALSAA
+809 QLDQDALSAA

-838 EGEARQHIDAA
+838 EGEARQHIDAS
-849 GRLALSFVDLQG
+849 GRLALSLVDVQG
-861 LSDAESNTES
+861 LSNAESNTES
-871 GAESAAEFNTEFN
+871 DAEFDTEFN
-884 TESDVE
+884 TQSDAE

-935 ADGLSVQRLVQELG
+935 ADGLSVQRLVHELG

-960 LQLPALPV
+960 LDLPALPV

-979 WLAQGDAEGGLRERQ
+979 WLAQGDVEGGVRERQ

-1029 FLLPDGL
+1029 FLLPDRL
-1036 SAALRRASDST
+1036 SAALRRASDHT

-1059 QVLLYRYAGQSDI
+1059 QVLLYRYAGQSDL
-1072 RIGVPVANRSRSQ
+1072 RVGVPVANRGPAQ
-1085 IDNVVGFFVNTLVL
+1085 VGDVVGFFVNTLVL
-1099 RNMLEGH
+1099 RAVLDGR
-1106 MPLSQVLQQAVTAT
+1106 MPLSQAVRQAATAT
-1120 LDAHAHQDLPF
+1120 LEGQAHQDLPF
-1131 EQLVEALR
+1131 EQVVEALR

-1145 HNPLFQVMFNHLQ
+1145 HNPLFQVLFNHLQ

-1169 LTVSRQPFAADSAQ
+1169 LTVSRQPFAADSAP
-1183 FELTLDTREDANGQ
+1183 FELVLDTREQADGC
-1197 LRASFTY
+1197 LRARLTY
-1204 AKELF
+1204 AKALF
-1209 EPATIQRMAAHYVR
+1209 APATIERMAAHYVR

-1229 ERPEQAVGEIELLSG
+1229 ERPEQAVGEIELLSE
-1244 AERRKLQAWSTN
+1244 AEKKQLEQWGVNST
-1256 RAAYPDAEPVHGLI
+1256 RYPNTEPVHNLI
-1270 ERQVRATPQ
+1270 ERRVETDPT
-1279 ATALIL
+1279 ATALIFD
-1285 GDEPLS
+1285 DEHLS
-1291 YGELNARSNRLAHR
+1291 YAELNTRANRLAHR
-1305 LIGLGVKP
+1305 LIGLGVQP

-1322 RSIEMVVGLLAI
+1322 RSLEMVVGLLAI

-1350 ARLAYMIE
+1350 ARLGYMIE
-1358 DSGIELLLT
+1358 DSDIELLLT
-1367 QSRLKGARPFTGSL
+1367 QSRLKGALPLTDTL
-1381 QVLELDTL
+1381 QVLELDTVN
-1389 DLSSESEHDPQVA
+1389 LSAESEHDPRVA
-1402 VHGENLAYVI
+1402 VHGENLVYVI

-1431 YNRLQWMQDAY
+1431 SNRLQWMQDAY
-1442 RLDASDTVLQKTP
+1442 RLDGSDTVLQKTP

-1470 VGARLALARPADHRD
+1470 VGARLALARPGEHRD
-1485 PARLVELITAHD
+1485 PARLVERITAHD
-1497 VTTLHFVPSMLQA
+1497 VTTVHFVPSMLQA
-1510 FLGHE
+1510 FLGHQ

-1530 EALSVEAQ
+1530 EALSVDAQ

-1592 ALQPAPQGVAGELY
+1592 ELRPVPQGVVGELY

-1633 QPGGRLYRTGDWV
+1633 QQGGRLYRTGDWV

-1703 AYVCTAQDRTIDA
+1703 AYICTAKDRRIDS
-1716 AQIRERLSQA
+1716 AQIRERLSQT
-1726 LPDYMVPSVVLA
+1726 LPDYMVPGVVVE

-1743 LTANGKV
+1743 LNANGKV

-1756 EPEIHTGAEYQAP
+1756 EPEINTGIEYQAP
-1769 QDEVEATLAQIW
+1769 QGEVEATLAQIW
-1781 SEVLGVQRVGRGDNF
+1781 SEVLGVERVGRGDNF

>member
-1 MKATSAAQ
+1 MKVDAHVS
-9 GTAQGAQ
+9 GG
-16 AKTQGSAQKTAQAN
+16 
-30 APGRVPDIPGNGVP
+30 
-44 SNDIPSNDIPSNE
+44 
-57 VPGNSA
+57 
-63 PGNRAPHNFVD
+63 APHNFVD
-74 RLRHLAATRP
+74 HLRHLAATRA
-84 QHTAL
+84 QDTAL

-107 QLDERVRALAAV
+107 QLDARVRALAAV
-119 LQQHCAPRDRA
+119 LQQHCDPRDRA

-158 APQSARDKYTR
+158 APQSARDKHTR

-188 LIALAGDAL
+188 VIALAGDAID
-197 GKLGGAD
+197 KLSGAD

-211 VDSVDAAGAER
+211 VDSVDAAGADH

-291 LQPIHRGIPLVLM
+291 LQPIHRGIKTVLL
-304 TPRFFLERPARWL
+304 TPSFFLERPARWL
-317 QAVSRHRGTVS
+317 HAVSRHRGTVS
-328 GGPDFAFRLCAERI
+328 GGPDFAFRLCAQRVK
-342 NDAQLKGLDLSNWR
+342 DAQLKGLDLSRWR

-365 RHDTLKAFTDRFA
+365 RHDTLKAFADRFA
-378 GAGLSAAAMNP
+378 GAGFRAAALNP

-403 RPGAGM
+403 RPGAGL

-420 RGEAIAEAGG
+420 RGEAIAEASG
-430 KTLVACGRVVAG
+430 KTLVACGQVVAG

-447 REIGTLA
+447 RQADTLA

-467 GPSVARGYWNKPEES
+467 GPSVARGYWNQPEES

-539 AVRPGRV
+539 AVRKGRV
-546 AAFGVEGPNGE
+546 AAFGVEGPAGE
-557 GIGLAAEISRSL
+557 GIGLAAEISRGL

-592 ALSVVLL
+592 ALSVALL

-614 RRACRTGWQ
+614 RRACRIGWQ
-623 DKALN
+623 DKTLN

-642 DGDGAAPDPLE
+642 DEEGAATAALDSSQ
-653 SDALESELAAIWA
+653 SDSLESELAAIWA
-666 AALES
+666 AALEF

-713 FEHPRL
+713 FDHPRL
-719 ADCAGA
+719 ADCAGE

-739 LSDGPGNESANGPG
+739 RSDGPGNGSGNGSG
-753 NRSGNAPRVELIP
+753 NRSGNAPCVEPIP

-774 EPLPLSPAQQ
+774 QPLPLSPAQQ

-809 QVDQDALSAA
+809 QLDQDALSTA
-819 VAALAERHESLRTR
+819 VAALAKRHESLRTL
-833 FSPAD
+833 FSQAD
-838 EGEARQHIDAA
+838 EGEARQHIEAN
-849 GRLALSFVDLQG
+849 GRLALQFIDLQNVP
-861 LSDAESNTES
+861 DAQSN
-871 GAESAAEFNTEFN
+871 AKFNT
-884 TESDVE
+884 E
-890 SRAIDTLQALNAEP
+890 SRAIDALKALNAKP
-904 FDLSAGPLARLTL
+904 FDPGTGPLARITL
-917 IRVAPA
+917 LRLSKA
-923 EHILALV
+923 EYILALI
-930 VHHIV
+930 VHHII
-935 ADGLSVQRLVQELG
+935 ADGLSMQLLVNELG
-949 ARYAAAVHGTA
+949 THYAAAVHGKQA
-960 LQLPALPV
+960 DLPSLSV
-968 QYADYSVWQRQ
+968 QYADYSLWQRQ
-979 WLAQGDAEGGLRERQ
+979 WLNEGVRERQ
-994 LRYWRAQLGAAGEP
+994 LNYWRAQLDTASEP
-1008 LRLPS
+1008 LRLPT
-1013 DFPRQA
+1013 DYPRQA
-1019 VMRYRAGQHE
+1019 VMHYQAGQHD
-1029 FLLPDGL
+1029 FILPDNL
-1036 SAALRRASDST
+1036 TARLRQQAQNT

-1054 LLAAF
+1054 LLAGF

-1099 RNMLEGH
+1099 RAVLDGR
-1106 MPLSQVLQQAVTAT
+1106 MPLSQVLQQVATAT

-1169 LTVSRQPFAADSAQ
+1169 LAVSRQPFAADSAP
-1183 FELTLDTREDANGQ
+1183 FELVLDTRELGDGRVEAC
-1197 LRASFTY
+1197 FTY

-1209 EPATIQRMAAHYVR
+1209 ESATIERMAAHYVR

-1229 ERPEQAVGEIELLSG
+1229 ERPEQAVGEIELLSE
-1244 AERRKLQAWSTN
+1244 AEKKQLTQWGVNST
-1256 RAAYPDAEPVHGLI
+1256 RYPDAKPVHRLI
-1270 ERQVRATPQ
+1270 ERQVQIDPT
-1279 ATALIL
+1279 ATALIFN
-1285 GDEPLS
+1285 DEHLS
-1291 YGELNARSNRLAHR
+1291 YADLNARSNRLAHY
-1305 LIGLGVKP
+1305 LIALSVKP
-1313 EVKVGIAVE
+1313 EVKVGIALE
-1322 RSIEMVVGLLAI
+1322 RSIEMVVGLLAV

-1340 YVPLDPEYPP
+1340 YVPLDPEYPQE
-1350 ARLAYMIE
+1350 RLAYMIE
-1358 DSGIELLLT
+1358 DSDIELLLT
-1367 QSRLKGARPFTGSL
+1367 QSRLKGALPLTDTL
-1381 QVLELDTL
+1381 PILELDTL
-1389 DLSSESEHDPQVA
+1389 DLSAEPENDPQVA

-1420 PKGAAN
+1420 PKGAQLCHHN
-1426 RHRAL
+1426 IS
-1431 YNRLQWMQDAY
+1431 RLLIAADQWFHLNADDVWTLFHSYA
-1442 RLDASDTVLQKTP
+1442 
-1455 FSFDV
+1455 FDF
-1460 SVWEFFWPLM
+1460 SVWELFGALCTGAKLVIVPFWVSRSPEDFLQLLRQQQ
-1470 VGARLALARPADHRD
+1470 VTVLNQTPSAFGQLIQLPRAYEQGLAL
-1485 PARLVELITAHD
+1485 RLVI
-1497 VTTLHFVPSMLQA
+1497 F
-1510 FLGHE
+1510 G
-1515 GIAACTGLRRVICSG
+1515 G
-1530 EALSVEAQ
+1530 EALESERLRPWVERWGDDQ
-1538 QALFKRLPKVALH
+1538 PELINMYGITETTVHVTYRRITREDIGQLGSPVGVAIPDLG
-1551 NLYGPTE
+1551 L
-1558 AAIDVSHWTCCDTN
+1558 
-1572 RNAVP
+1572 R
-1577 IGRPISGMQTWVLDG
+1577 VLDAG
-1592 ALQPAPQGVAGELY
+1592 LNVTPINVPGELY
-1606 LGGVGLARGYWQRPD
+1606 VAGDGLARGYWQRPD

-1633 QPGGRLYRTGDWV
+1633 QQGGRLYRTGDWV
-1646 RWNADGQLEYLG
+1646 RWNVDGQLEYLG

-1691 VAKESPNGAYLL
+1691 VAKASPNGAYLL
-1703 AYVCTAQDRTIDA
+1703 AYVCTAQERAIDS
-1716 AQIRERLSQA
+1716 AQIRERLSQT
-1726 LPDYMVPSVVLA
+1726 LPDYMVPSVVIE

-1756 EPEIHTGAEYQAP
+1756 EPEINTGAEYQAP
-1769 QDEVEATLAQIW
+1769 QGEVEATLAQIW
-1781 SEVLGVQRVGRGDNF
+1781 SEVLGVERVGRGDNF

-1844 PADDTGRQ
+1844 PADDSGRR